1 MKKLLLMAVA
11 LLGSYAAQAQTIGN
25 EGTAVTGKTG
35 TMTINLNGVSD
46 ARDMQFSVL
55 VPTGITLGTVDGS
68 CVADDTDMYD
78 GVAISDGEAV
88 TGGTKYTVV
97 IYSTEAEKTDGGK
110 ILNLPVTI
118 TSNYAGGYWGS
129 TTPATISDAK
139 FTNDAAE
146 ETVANAGTYAFV
158 VGLFGDVDKNSS
170 IGVGDISGVADL
182 VANGASSAYANAS
195 FVADTDGNNSIG
207 VGDISAIA
215 SYIANGS
222 WPTE

>member
-11 LLGSYAAQAQTIGN
+11 LLGSFAAQAQTIGN
-25 EGTAVTGKTG
+25 EGAVLKGKAG
-35 TMTINLNGVSD
+35 SMTINLNGVSA

-97 IYSTEAEKTDGGK
+97 IYSTEAETTDGGK

-118 TSNYAGGYWGS
+118 TNNYAGGFWAN
-129 TTPATISDAK
+129 TTVATISDAK

-146 ETVANAGTYAFV
+146 EAAAAVGTYAFE
-158 VGLFGDVDKNSS
+158 VGLLGDVDKS
-170 IGVGDISGVADL
+170 GAMDISDVVAL
-182 VANGASSAYANAS
+182 AGFVGGKSPEEYKSALA
-195 FVADTDGNNSIG
+195 ADYDESGS
-207 VGDISAIA
+207 VDISDVVELAIA
-215 SYIANGS
+215 VK
-222 WPTE
+222 

>member
-11 LLGSYAAQAQTIGN
+11 LLGSFAAQAQTIGN
-25 EGTAVTGKTG
+25 EGAVLKGKAG
-35 TMTINLNGVSD
+35 SMTINLNGVSA

-88 TGGTKYTVV
+88 TGGTKYTIVV
-97 IYSTEAEKTDGGK
+97 YSTEAETTDGGK

-118 TSNYAGGYWGS
+118 SNDYAGGFWAN
-129 TTPATISDAK
+129 TTVATISDAK

-146 ETVANAGTYAFV
+146 EAAAAVGTYAFE
-158 VGLFGDVDKNSS
+158 VGLLGDANKNGVVETTDLSAAIGYMLNSATSTASKLAADVDEN
-170 IGVGDISGVADL
+170 GQVLTTDLSGIVNIML
-182 VANGASSAYANAS
+182 
-195 FVADTDGNNSIG
+195 TQ
-207 VGDISAIA
+207 
-215 SYIANGS
+215 
-222 WPTE
+222 

>member
-11 LLGSYAAQAQTIGN
+11 LLGSFAAQAQTIGN
-25 EGTAVTGKTG
+25 EGAAV
-35 TMTINLNGVSD
+35 TINLNGVSA

-88 TGGTKYTVV
+88 TGGTKYTIVV
-97 IYSTEAEKTDGGK
+97 YSTEAETTDGGK

-118 TSNYAGGYWGS
+118 TNNYAGGFWAN
-129 TTPATISDAK
+129 TTVATISDAK

-146 ETVANAGTYAFV
+146 EAAAAVGTYAFE
-158 VGLFGDVDKNSS
+158 VGLLGDVDKS
-170 IGVGDISGVADL
+170 GAMDISDVVAL
-182 VANGASSAYANAS
+182 AGFVGGKSPEEYKSALA
-195 FVADTDGNNSIG
+195 ADYDESGS
-207 VGDISAIA
+207 VDISDVVELAIA
-215 SYIANGS
+215 VK
-222 WPTE
+222 